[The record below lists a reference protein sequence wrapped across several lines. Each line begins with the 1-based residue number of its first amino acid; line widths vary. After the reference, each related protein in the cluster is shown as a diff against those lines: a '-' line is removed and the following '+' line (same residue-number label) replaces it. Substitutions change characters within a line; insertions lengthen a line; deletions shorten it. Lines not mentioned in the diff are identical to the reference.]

1 LHLTLLTGASLGND
15 SDGLMANGV
24 VARRMPFQADAA
36 LRRKINSGEVM
47 FIDQHLSETAE
58 QLRSG
63 DLKAIDIAV
72 IEAVAIT
79 PDGGII
85 PTMSVGNTAN
95 FAQQADKVIVEINLS
110 APLALEGF
118 HDIYVPA
125 VRTAARFRC

>member
-1 LHLTLLTGASLGND
+1 LLTGASLGND
-15 SDGLMANGV
+15 SDGLMANAGV

-63 DLKAIDIAV
+63 DLKSIDIAV

-95 FAQQADKVIVEINLS
+95 FAQQAGKVIVEINLVRRWRWKAS
-110 APLALEGF
+110 TISIFRA
-118 HDIYVPA
+118 A
-125 VRTAARFRC
+125 VRTAAPFRC